1 MHFWEYIQNGI
12 MQVILYSDI
21 LRRIFDIDILIWKSK
36 KEKWEEIVV
45 ILFLQRKM

>member
-1 MHFWEYIQNGI
+1 MY
-12 MQVILYSDI
+12 VILYSDI